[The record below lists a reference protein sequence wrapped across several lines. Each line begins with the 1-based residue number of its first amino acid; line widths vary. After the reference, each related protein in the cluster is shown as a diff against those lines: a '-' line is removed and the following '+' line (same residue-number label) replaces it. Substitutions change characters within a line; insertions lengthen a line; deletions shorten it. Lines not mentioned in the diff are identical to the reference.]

1 MPIPASHPDTL
12 CLVERGEHHGRGRR
26 IRNVST
32 DLPAHA
38 FGTVEDDEP
47 MRPEVEQP
55 RSTGQKTAS
64 RVHGPASYPLTP
76 VPLRHQEQSIPR
88 TFWGASNA
96 AGFGCYSPAMR
107 PELTERWLTPD
118 GLHRRERLIAS
129 GFQGAWREVLKGF
142 PGADSL
148 GPQVGDLRGI
158 DLAQVELPGA
168 ELVHVRLDG
177 ARLDDSGLGE
187 ARLDFA
193 TLSGASLS
201 WTRLERA
208 SLMACVAIDTCWDD
222 ASLEGAVLTASNL
235 VRGSFRRARLQG
247 ARLTAATLMKADLRC
262 ANLRGAELSCCDMEE
277 ACVAGVL
284 SDRPRSYARA
294 GLGNADVRYYQ
305 EYGGYPSFMDAL
317 LLDPGPRALRWLD
330 RRELLLHVEA
340 AVEMSPGVDA
350 EILALFRETH
360 PIFHKLAVVA
370 MLISGA
376 RPETLAALWGL
387 IDRGSGACPQLT
399 VAALLL
405 DPCFEAAARSRLKAP
420 DGLRHEA
427 ASSLM
432 WALGLDQSNNVR
444 GRSGESICQRWM
456 ANLRKHMAASIQ
468 QRWRRAEVSVYSA

>member
-1 MPIPASHPDTL
+1 
-12 CLVERGEHHGRGRR
+12 
-26 IRNVST
+26 
-32 DLPAHA
+32 
-38 FGTVEDDEP
+38 
-47 MRPEVEQP
+47 MR
-55 RSTGQKTAS
+55 
-64 RVHGPASYPLTP
+64 L
-76 VPLRHQEQSIPR
+76 
-88 TFWGASNA
+88 
-96 AGFGCYSPAMR
+96 
-107 PELTERWLTPD
+107 ELTERWLTPD

-129 GFQGAWREVLKGF
+129 GFQGAWREILKGF
-142 PGADSL
+142 PGADAL

-158 DLAQVELPGA
+158 DLTQVELPGA
-168 ELVHVRLDG
+168 EWVHVRLDG
-177 ARLDDSGLGE
+177 ARLDDCGLYE

-201 WTRLERA
+201 WARLDRA
-208 SLMACVAIDTCWDD
+208 SLMACVAMDTCWDD

-284 SDRPRSYARA
+284 SDRPRTYARA

-330 RRELLLHVEA
+330 RRELVLHVEA

-370 MLISGA
+370 MLIGGA
-376 RPETLAALWGL
+376 RPEPLAALWDL
-387 IDRGSGACPQLT
+387 IDRGSEACPQLT
-399 VAALLL
+399 IAALLL
-405 DPCFEAAARSRLKAP
+405 DPGFEAAARSRLKAP
-420 DGLRHEA
+420 DELRYDA

-432 WALGLDQSNNVR
+432 WALGLDQSSNVWER
-444 GRSGESICQRWM
+444 PGESTCRRWM